1 LSEGAETATTRN
13 VDVTVRLRTRRVEV
27 ELRAESSLDAVDS
40 TVEALLGKMEAQ
52 TQKLLDADTQ
62 FGQGL
67 VSEERIPAP
76 QDAYSKMATDL
87 GLRVDEIKAA
97 RVVGFRTDKPQ
108 ILTTTKFSTPEKA
121 ALALFYSFEIGL
133 DKSPISVEDGE
144 EAFTMSRYTEPFAS
158 RILTN
163 LKMSNKINR
172 ARYDKTHEII
182 LTPSGVEDARDVL
195 KAAIAGSAPKRRR
208 KMSKT

>member
-1 LSEGAETATTRN
+1 VSEGAETATTRN

-27 ELRAESSLDAVDS
+27 ELKAESSLDEVDS
-40 TVEALLGKMEAQ
+40 TVESLLSKMGAQ

-62 FGQGL
+62 FEQGL
-67 VSEERIPAP
+67 VSEAPTPTP
-76 QDAYSKMATDL
+76 QDAYSKMAADL
-87 GLRVDEIKAA
+87 GVRADEIKAA
-97 RVVGFRTDKPQ
+97 RIVGFRADKPQ
-108 ILTTTKFSTPEKA
+108 ILTTSKFSTPEKA

-195 KAAIAGSAPKRRR
+195 KAAIAGGPPK
-208 KMSKT
+208 KKPKSSKA